1 MKPVDPQDV
10 KAPFIDRP
18 QIWREA
24 DAFRDRYWPSE
35 EIPVDVLA
43 IVEFE
48 LGLEIRPVSR
58 MREEEDID
66 ALLLGNWRTLM
77 VDLRHY
83 MDDRYLILLRF
94 SVAHELGHYVLH
106 KSIFDQ
112 MPRGSIDEWV
122 RFTLELPDKEY
133 SFLEYHAYEFAGRLL
148 VSPAALA
155 SEFEAVM
162 AQVERSGLKRSE
174 LRDESH
180 LGYLVKPIAAKFG
193 VSSEVIERRLTKEG
207 LWPLV

>member
-1 MKPVDPQDV
+1 LKPVDPQDF

-35 EIPVDVLA
+35 KIPVDVRA

-83 MDDRYLILLRF
+83 MDDRYLNRLRF

-122 RFTLELPDKEY
+122 RFALELPDKEY

-148 VSPAALA
+148 VPSATLA

>member
-1 MKPVDPQDV
+1 VDPQDF

-35 EIPVDVLA
+35 KIPVDVLA

-83 MDDRYLILLRF
+83 MDDRYLNRLRF

-106 KSIFDQ
+106 KQTSVVCS
-112 MPRGSIDEWV
+112 PWSRGLMLQSLLCA
-122 RFTLELPDKEY
+122 RSPLLQA
-133 SFLEYHAYEFAGRLL
+133 HARL
-148 VSPAALA
+148 
-155 SEFEAVM
+155 
-162 AQVERSGLKRSE
+162 Q
-174 LRDESH
+174 
-180 LGYLVKPIAAKFG
+180 
-193 VSSEVIERRLTKEG
+193 
-207 LWPLV
+207 